1 MSLDGC
7 ASHSEGTRSS
17 PLYFGG
23 GFGSGDGVFFGSSP
37 DPAAPLMAAVSS
49 AAHNLLILCATWA
62 PFTVPSSILS
72 NSTRNTTTAA
82 HSDGARLCGSSSD
95 GFTLDE
101 FCVCSKGKE
110 GERNENFGEHFQFR

>member
-23 GFGSGDGVFFGSSP
+23 GFGSGDGVCFGSSP
-37 DPAAPLMAAVSS
+37 DPAAVISVAVSV
-49 AAHNLLILCATWA
+49 AFFNLLIPCATWA
-62 PFTVPSSILS
+62 PFTVPSSIHS
-72 NSTRNTTTAA
+72 SSTSNTTTAA
-82 HSDGARLCGSSSD
+82 HSGGARLCGSSSD
-95 GFTLDE
+95 GFTVDE

>member
-23 GFGSGDGVFFGSSP
+23 GFGSGDGVCFGSVLL
-37 DPAAPLMAAVSS
+37 DPSAPPMVASLNIPVS
-49 AAHNLLILCATWA
+49 I
-62 PFTVPSSILS
+62 TVLYSMSIRSTNACTTKPVLS
-72 NSTRNTTTAA
+72 G
-82 HSDGARLCGSSSD
+82 GARLCGSSSD

>member
-23 GFGSGDGVFFGSSP
+23 GFGSGDGVCFGSST
-37 DPAAPLMAAVSS
+37 DPAAVISVSV
-49 AAHNLLILCATWA
+49 AFPNLLENWA
-62 PFTVPSSILS
+62 AWARFTVPSSILS
-72 NSTRNTTTAA
+72 TSTIAKTTAG
-82 HSDGARLCGSSSD
+82 HSGGARLCGSSSD